1 MTTSKEISI
10 NKFTIKRKYDELK
23 QKDKELDNRYLRN
36 LEAYIKAKKALCK
49 QLETLH
55 KESTVAA
62 YIKEN
67 KLKLT
72 KEV

>member
-1 MTTSKEISI
+1 MTISKEISI
-10 NKFTIKRKYDELK
+10 NKFVIKRKYDELK

-49 QLETLH
+49 QLEALH
-55 KESTVAA
+55 EESTVAA
-62 YIKEN
+62 YIKRN